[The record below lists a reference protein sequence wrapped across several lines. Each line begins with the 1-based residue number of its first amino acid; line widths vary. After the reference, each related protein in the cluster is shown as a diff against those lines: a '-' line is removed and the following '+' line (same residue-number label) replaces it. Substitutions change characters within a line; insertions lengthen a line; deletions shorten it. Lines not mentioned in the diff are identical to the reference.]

1 MFHLNTILKI
11 IYYLRRPRIKK
22 EIEIKKEKEIET
34 IVKEVIKEVPVEK
47 IVPTEILVPKI
58 QKEVVHI
65 PVYTND
71 GSLIKLSKK
80 DKKK

>member
-1 MFHLNTILKI
+1 MITDQ
-11 IYYLRRPRIKK
+11 
-22 EIEIKKEKEIET
+22 KEKEIET

-71 GSLIKLSKK
+71 ESLLNISKK